1 MTDKRTRRARTTL
14 SATVGLAVTG
24 LMLAACAPSS
34 APADAAV
41 DPGTLGISDAD
52 YSLDA
57 LIAAAKKEEPLTV
70 YDSTGKITDIAEA
83 FTKEYGIKTTGVKMK
98 AGEQLDVIS
107 REAQSKNVRGDV
119 YLNTDVSAIEAE
131 LVPQGYVVSWFPPDL
146 ADQVPTE
153 YQSPA
158 VVTQEANVWA
168 YNTELS
174 DSCPIDNIWDLT
186 DAKWKGHLS
195 FQDPLLKS
203 DYMYWFNQWAMHA
216 DDKIAQAYE
225 DKYGEPLKTDED
237 SATAEWVKR
246 LAKNE
251 PLVTKSDGDAASA
264 AGAPG
269 QDEEFLAFIST
280 AKFRD
285 NEDEGLKLGLCRDIE
300 PFSGRAY
307 QKAAVIASG
316 TDSPN
321 AAKLFV
327 HYVFTADGIAPQTE
341 DGKFSTNTTVPA
353 DPDEPSG
360 VGDIWDQI
368 YQFDATTAKDDYKAL
383 PDWQDFWQVNS

>member
-1 MTDKRTRRARTTL
+1 M
-14 SATVGLAVTG
+14 
-24 LMLAACAPSS
+24 
-34 APADAAV
+34 
-41 DPGTLGISDAD
+41 
-52 YSLDA
+52 
-57 LIAAAKKEEPLTV
+57 
-70 YDSTGKITDIAEA
+70 YDSTGKITDMAES
-83 FTKEYGIKTTGVKMK
+83 FTKEYGIKATGVKMK
-98 AGEQLDVIS
+98 AGEQLDVVS

-146 ADQVPTE
+146 KDEVPAQ

-158 VVTQEANVWA
+158 VITQEANVWA
-168 YNTELS
+168 YNTELA
-174 DSCPIDNIWDLT
+174 DSCPVKNIWDLT

-216 DDKIAQAYE
+216 DDKIAKAYE
-225 DKYGEPLKTDED
+225 TKFGEPLKTDED

-246 LAKNE
+246 LAANE
-251 PLVTKSDGDAASA
+251 PLVTKSDDDAATT

-269 QDEEFLAFIST
+269 QKDQFLAFIST

-285 NEDEGLKLGLCRDIE
+285 NDDAGLKLGLCKDID

-316 TDSPN
+316 TKSPN

-327 HYVFTADGIAPQTE
+327 HYVYTKDGIAPQTA
-341 DGKFSTNTTVPA
+341 DGKFSTNSTVPPA
-353 DPDEPSG
+353 DDEPSG

-368 YQFDATTAKDDYKAL
+368 YQFDATTAKDDYEAL
-383 PDWQDFWQVNS
+383 PEWQDFWRVNG